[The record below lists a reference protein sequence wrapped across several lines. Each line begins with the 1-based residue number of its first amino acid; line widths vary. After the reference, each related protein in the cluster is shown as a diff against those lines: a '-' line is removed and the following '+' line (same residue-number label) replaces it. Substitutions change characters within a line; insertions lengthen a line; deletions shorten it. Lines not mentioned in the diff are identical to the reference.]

1 MAINT
6 ANVTTV
12 TGNVYVSTGNTA
24 VTFLSLCNFS
34 VANVTANLHVV
45 PNGDTAGN
53 VNLVLASLDIEP
65 GDTYQFYVGNEKLLL
80 TNGDSI
86 QASVSSNA
94 AVACLTSFFVSN

>member
-1 MAINT
+1 MALNT

-12 TGNVYVSTGNTA
+12 TGNVYVSSGNTA
-24 VTFLSLCNFS
+24 VTFLSLCNYS

-45 PNGDTAGN
+45 PNGDAVGN
-53 VNLVLASLDIEP
+53 VNLVLTALEIAP

-86 QASVSSNA
+86 QANVSANSSVSC
-94 AVACLTSFFVSN
+94 VTSYFVSN